1 MSKTSIEWTDESL
14 NPARGCTAVSP
25 GCLNCYAARTAT
37 RFAKPGEAFA
47 GLARLK
53 DQPPDASGR
62 KRPKLAIW
70 SGEVTLIPKAL
81 HEPLHWSPK
90 HPKRVFVG
98 SVTDMFHE
106 AVPFE
111 YIAALFAVM
120 AATPWVTYQLVT
132 KRPERMAEWFR
143 WVDGHR
149 TTGLV
154 LGEAPPRHPFGVLVD
169 AAAEYGVPVDH
180 DRLHRLRGGG
190 PAPWPLPNVHLL
202 TSTENQDAFDARVPY
217 LLACPA
223 VVHGISAEPLL
234 GPIDM
239 GLDRWVRIRE
249 TVRADRIPGV
259 RLPGDDLEVQPGI
272 YRAESNALGAL
283 SIRTPGG
290 AIGIKPAEF
299 ERLALRWVITGGE
312 SGPGAR
318 PCDAEWIR
326 DLHRQTVAA
335 NTVDAC
341 AAGRHTAFFPKQLG
355 ALAIDEGH
363 QIMGAR
369 LPIAREAYKNIRRL
383 KDAHGGD
390 ETEWAPDLQGLR
402 AFPILAPLSP
412 AQRRHLGIA

>member
-1 MSKTSIEWTDESL
+1 MSRTSISWTDETL
-14 NPARGCTAVSP
+14 NPARGCTAISP
-25 GCLNCYAARTAT
+25 GCLNCYAARHAT
-37 RFAKPGEAFA
+37 RFSRPGLSFA

-53 DQPPDASGR
+53 DQPRDANGR
-62 KRPKLAIW
+62 KRPKLAVW
-70 SGEVTLIPKAL
+70 TGEVTLIPKAL
-81 HEPLHWSPK
+81 HEPLHWSPS

-106 AVPFE
+106 AVPFD

-143 WVDGHR
+143 WAHSY
-149 TTGLV
+149 
-154 LGEAPPRHPFGVLVD
+154 PHPFMMLV
-169 AAAEYGVPVDH
+169 ACAEKYGLPVNSD
-180 DRLHRLRGGG
+180 LLRRVGRHTE
-190 PAPWPLPNVHLL
+190 ASMYPWPLPNVHLL
-202 TSTENQDAFDARVPY
+202 TSTENQETFDARVPH

-223 VVHGISAEPLL
+223 VVHGVSAEPLL

-259 RLPGDDLEVQPGI
+259 SLPGDDIEVPPGV
-272 YRAESNALGAL
+272 YRAESNALGAI

-290 AIGIKPAEF
+290 ALGIKPAEF

-318 PCDAEWIR
+318 VCDAEWIR
-326 DLHRQTVAA
+326 DLHRQCMVA
-335 NTVDAC
+335 N
-341 AAGRHTAFFPKQLG
+341 TAFFPKQLG
-355 ALAIDEGH
+355 ALAIDDDHG
-363 QIMGAR
+363 IVGAR
-369 LPIAREAYKNIRRL
+369 LPLTTEASMYIRRL

-402 AFPILAPLSP
+402 SFPAPAPLSL
-412 AQRRHLGIA
+412 AQRRHLGIS

>member
-1 MSKTSIEWTDESL
+1 MSRTSISWTDETL
-14 NPARGCTAVSP
+14 NPARGCTAISP
-25 GCLNCYAARTAT
+25 GCLNCYAARHAT
-37 RFAKPGEAFA
+37 RFSKPGLSFA

-53 DQPPDASGR
+53 DQPRDANGR
-62 KRPKLAIW
+62 KRPKLAVW
-70 SGEVTLIPKAL
+70 TGEVTLIPKAL
-81 HEPLHWSPK
+81 HEPLHWSPT

-106 AVPFE
+106 AVPFD

-143 WVDGHR
+143 WVDSQPTRGV
-149 TTGLV
+149 V
-154 LGEAPPRHPFGVLVD
+154 LGADPPQHPFAVLI
-169 AAAEYGVPVDH
+169 AAAAMYGLPIDFES
-180 DRLHRLRGGG
+180 LTNLRRRGSPNASPGA
-190 PAPWPLPNVHLL
+190 APWPLPNVHLL
-202 TSTENQDAFDARVPY
+202 TSTENQEMFDARVPH

-223 VVHGISAEPLL
+223 VVHGVSAEPLL

-259 RLPGDDLEVQPGI
+259 RLPGDDIEVPPGV
-272 YRAESNALGAL
+272 YRAESNALGAI

-290 AIGIKPAEF
+290 ALGIKPAEF

-318 PCDAEWIR
+318 VCDAEWIR
-326 DLHRQTVAA
+326 DLHRQCMVA
-335 NTVDAC
+335 N
-341 AAGRHTAFFPKQLG
+341 TAFFPKQLG
-355 ALAIDEGH
+355 ALAIDDDHG
-363 QIMGAR
+363 IVGAR
-369 LPIAREAYKNIRRL
+369 LPLTTEASMYIRRL

-402 AFPILAPLSP
+402 SFPAPAPLSL
-412 AQRRHLGIA
+412 AQRRHLGIS